1 MPATTICVLEAG
13 PKRLASLHPSAGG
26 LHQNLPHEEHQLG
39 LPAGA
44 GALDRRPQHL
54 RAARQDARRLVLDQ
68 RPHLQPRPAPG
79 FRHLGAARQSRL
91 GLSGRAALFQ
101 AAGAARRRGRGRLSR
116 PRRQPDRHHHGLAGS
131 AVRGV
136 HGGRDQPR
144 HSAQP
149 RLQRRDPGGRLLRPA
164 HHPERPARQCGD
176 RVPASGAEAAERPCA
191 HPCACHQHHLRR
203 QARGRRALRQGRQGR
218 HAGRGARGQGSDP
231 RRRHLQLAAA
241 PAIVGRR
248 IAGSAG
254 TRSASRCATRCPAS
268 ARDCRTI
275 TRRARWR
282 ASRTSRPSTNSGA
295 A

>member
-1 MPATTICVLEAG
+1 MDTFDYVIVGAGSAGCVLTNRLSEDPSTTICVLEAG
-13 PKRLASLHPSAGG
+13 PQRLASLHPSAGG
-26 LHQNLPHEEHQLG
+26 LHQDLPHEEHQLG

-116 PRRQPDRHHHGLAGS
+116 ARRQPHRHHHGLAGS

-136 HGGRDQPR
+136 HGRRDQPR
-144 HSAQP
+144 HPAQP

-176 RVPASGAEAAERPCA
+176 RVPASGAQAAERPCPD
-191 HPCACHQHHLRR
+191 PCACH
-203 QARGRRALRQGRQGR
+203 RA
-218 HAGRGARGQGSDP
+218 S
-231 RRRHLQLAAA
+231 
-241 PAIVGRR
+241 
-248 IAGSAG
+248 S
-254 TRSASRCATRCPAS
+254 SKAS
-268 ARDCRTI
+268 ARSAC
-275 TRRARWR
+275 A
-282 ASRTSRPSTNSGA
+282 TSRA
-295 A
+295 ARAARRSKCARPRK